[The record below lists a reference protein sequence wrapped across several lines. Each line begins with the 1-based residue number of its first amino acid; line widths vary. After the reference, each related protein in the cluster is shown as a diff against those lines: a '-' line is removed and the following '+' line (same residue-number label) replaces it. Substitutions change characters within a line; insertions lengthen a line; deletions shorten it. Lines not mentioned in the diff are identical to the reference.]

1 MCGRK
6 DLAEKQ
12 LLDGFN
18 LISMDKQEEWSDWR
32 TKLDNIYKMAHLRGS
47 EPRVSEIEK
56 LIETIIANKKL

>member
-1 MCGRK
+1 M
-6 DLAEKQ
+6 
-12 LLDGFN
+12 N
-18 LISMDKQEEWSDWR
+18 DKQKEWSDWR